1 MATGNIGGATLA
13 GMNTVDAIIEDVRRG
28 AVSRRAFVRRLA
40 AFGIAVPLAQQ
51 LLPPAAAQEL
61 AGTPTRRGGGGA
73 LRALWWQAA
82 TILNPH
88 LTSGLK
94 DIDGA
99 RLCYEPLASFDAE
112 GTLVPVL
119 AREIPTVENG
129 GIARDGLSTLWRL
142 KGTAVWQDG
151 QPFTTDDV
159 VFTWEYAADP
169 ATTATTLGAWAR
181 VEKVERVD
189 AHTARIVFKRPT
201 PYWAEV
207 GTSSILPRHVFQSW
221 KGAKAREAPANLKP
235 VGTGPYKIVDFRP
248 GDLIRAELNPHYHV
262 ANRPFFDTIEVKGG
276 GDAVSAARAVLQTGE
291 YDYAW
296 NLQVED
302 DVLKRLE
309 RGGKGRI
316 ATVFGGAIEHILVN
330 QSDPWNEVEGE
341 RGSPKSVHPFLTD
354 PAVRSALRL
363 LVDRTSIQSEIYGR
377 TAVATG
383 VFVNEPPRFRSPN
396 AAWEFNVEKAV
407 HILEAAGWRKGADG
421 IRARHGVKL
430 KLVYQTSVNGP
441 RQKTQAIVKRAA
453 AQAGVGVEIKTIAG
467 STFFSSDPANTD
479 TIGHFQADLQMYTVS
494 SSPDPEGL
502 LRQFTSAEIASR
514 ANKWQRRN
522 VTRFRSEDYDTTFR
536 AAEVELDPAKR
547 AALIIRLND
556 LIVQQGIVV
565 PVVARG
571 QVSAVSSRLK
581 DVALSGWEPDFW
593 RVAYWRR

>member
-1 MATGNIGGATLA
+1 MNQDTEEEMMALA
-13 GMNTVDAIIEDVRRG
+13 ALIEDVRRG
-28 AVSRRAFVRRLA
+28 ALSRRAFVRAAAALGLA
-40 AFGIAVPLAQQ
+40 APLAQQ
-51 LLPPAAAQEL
+51 LLPPAAAQEP
-61 AGTPTRRGGGGA
+61 ARTPARRGGGGA

-99 RLCYEPLASFDAE
+99 RLCYEPLASFDA
-112 GTLVPVL
+112 GGALVPVL
-119 AREIPTVENG
+119 AREIPTVDNG
-129 GIARDGLSTLWRL
+129 GLARDGLSALWRL
-142 KGTAVWQDG
+142 KRNVVWQDG
-151 QPFTTDDV
+151 QPFTAGDV
-159 VFTWEYAADP
+159 AFTWEYAADP
-169 ATTATTLGAWAR
+169 ATTATTLGAWDR

-189 AHTARIVFKRPT
+189 THAARIVFKRPT

-207 GTSSILPRHVFQSW
+207 GTSSILPRHVFQPW
-221 KGAKAREAPANLKP
+221 TGAKAREAPANLKP
-235 VGTGPYKIVDFRP
+235 VGTGPYRIVDFRP

-262 ANRPFFDTIEVKGG
+262 ANRPFFDAIEVKGG

-302 DVLKRLE
+302 DVLQRLE

-330 QSDPWNEVEGE
+330 QSDPWTDVDGE
-341 RGSPKSVHPFLTD
+341 RGSAKSVHPVLTD
-354 PAVRSALRL
+354 PAVRQALKL
-363 LVDRTSIQSEIYGR
+363 LVDRAAIQREIYGR
-377 TAVATG
+377 AAVATG
-383 VFVNEPPRFRSPN
+383 AFVNEPARFRSPN
-396 AAWEFNVEKAV
+396 AAWEFSVEKAAQA
-407 HILEAAGWRKGADG
+407 LEAAGWRPGPDG
-421 IRARHGVKL
+421 IRARNGVRL
-430 KLVYQTSVNGP
+430 KLVFQTSVNGP

-453 AQAGVGVEIKTIAG
+453 ARAGVDVEIRAIAG
-467 STFFSSDPANTD
+467 STFFSSDPGNTD
-479 TIGHFQADLQMYTVS
+479 TAARFQADLQMYTVS
-494 SSPDPEGL
+494 ASPDPEGL
-502 LRQFTSAEIASR
+502 LRLFTSAEIAAR

-522 VTRFRSEDYDTTFR
+522 VTRFRSDEYDRTFR

-547 AALIIRLND
+547 AALLIRLND
-556 LIVQQGIVV
+556 MLVQQAIVV

-571 QVSAVSSRLK
+571 QVAAVSSRLK